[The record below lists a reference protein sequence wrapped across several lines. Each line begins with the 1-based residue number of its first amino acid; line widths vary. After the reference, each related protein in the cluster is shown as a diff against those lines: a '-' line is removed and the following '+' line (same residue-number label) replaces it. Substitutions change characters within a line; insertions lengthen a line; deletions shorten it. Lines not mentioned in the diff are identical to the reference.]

1 LSRGDDGSPATVGR
15 RSLARVVEAALHFF
29 GVANEE
35 QFDCLLDN
43 AEQRALLRG
52 WLRSV
57 HCRRDAAAGVAD
69 NDTQTSVVS
78 VVDVSVAAAPMTRE
92 VGSMATFSPS
102 GAQLVSVASQAVVR
116 MARVASQANVAVSV
130 EWWTLQWV

>member
-1 LSRGDDGSPATVGR
+1 MPIKPAPETKAVYYKVSPADSKNNTKSIIGASR
-15 RSLARVVEAALHFF
+15 HAVEL
-29 GVANEE
+29 
-35 QFDCLLDN
+35 
-43 AEQRALLRG
+43 
-52 WLRSV
+52 SP
-57 HCRRDAAAGVAD
+57 DAID
-69 NDTQTSVVS
+69 NDTQTSAVS